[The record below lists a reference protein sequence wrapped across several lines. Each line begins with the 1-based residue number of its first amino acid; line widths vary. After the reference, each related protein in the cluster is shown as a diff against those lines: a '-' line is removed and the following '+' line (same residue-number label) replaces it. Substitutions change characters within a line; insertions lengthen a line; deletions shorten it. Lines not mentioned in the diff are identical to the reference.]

1 MQCNALLNAKSKTH
15 YYRQR
20 SSQKMIAE
28 RSPGLSILAWLYT
41 SSLGRFLLL
50 PITRLRFISKLFGWW
65 QKKRFTK
72 QHIPKFIEQYQVN
85 VNEIELPLNHY
96 NNFNAFFT
104 RKLRPEARTFT
115 RDTTL
120 LPSPSD
126 GKVLVYP
133 FLNPKTSIPV
143 KSALTT
149 PEKIL
154 GNSLDSSHYIGGS
167 AAVIRLA
174 PYDYHR
180 FHFIDNG
187 SAGVTHEIDGN
198 YHSVNPIAI
207 SQIPDLFSINKRSI
221 TEINTVSFGRVACIE
236 VGALNVGSII
246 QTYVPGTVIRG
257 HEKGYFQFGGSTIV
271 LLFSPNCI
279 LFDDDLLTDSS
290 NGIEVHVSAG
300 ESIGRKY

>member
-1 MQCNALLNAKSKTH
+1 MRCSALLRAKPSVRH
-15 YYRQR
+15 YRQR
-20 SSQKMIAE
+20 SSQKIIAE

-41 SSLGRFLLL
+41 SSLGRFFLI
-50 PITRLRFISKLFGWW
+50 PITRFWFISELFGWW
-65 QKKRFTK
+65 QRKRFTK
-72 QHIPKFIEQYQVN
+72 QHIRKFTEKYQID
-85 VNEIELPLNHY
+85 VNEIELPLSHY

-104 RKLRPEARTFT
+104 RKLKPEARSFT
-115 RDTTL
+115 GDATL
-120 LPSPSD
+120 LPCPAD

-133 FLNPKTSIPV
+133 FLDPNTSIPI
-143 KSALTT
+143 KGALTT

-154 GNSLDSSHYIGGS
+154 GDSLDSSYYTGGS

-187 SAGVTHEIDGN
+187 QAGATHEIAGN

-207 SQIPDLFSINKRSI
+207 DQIPDLFSINKRSI
-221 TEINTVSFGRVACIE
+221 TEIKTASFGQIACIE

-271 LLFSPNCI
+271 LLFGPNSI

-290 NGIEVHVSAG
+290 NGIEVQVSAG
-300 ESIGRKY
+300 ETIGRKH